1 MWWQSRYSVRYRL
14 QWTNSGEQMTADITV
29 ETAHPMSADADYDR
43 RFLEPEI
50 ETASREQ
57 IAALQEKHIL
67 ELVPYVW
74 ERSPFYRELW
84 SSAGVKPGD
93 IRSLD
98 DFTNKI
104 PTFCKD
110 DIKAYR
116 ARTGD
121 PFGGLL
127 CVDVS
132 ELTSITSTSGT
143 TGMPEL
149 IPEIWSVAPPLPTH
163 YARNFWEMG
172 LRPGDK
178 VLMPP
183 GSFRGYF
190 DDFLHMMGLVPVYI
204 DCWIGHGEQVLQA
217 IERYQVH
224 FVQLFLPMVLEF
236 EKLEKQYDMKA
247 VLSSLKGAAFAGMP
261 LGKMLTEKVRDQWG
275 VDLYTYTSAGDT
287 GTAWEAQEHDG
298 YVLWEDTVL
307 AETLDTIT
315 GAPVGDR
322 EMGEL
327 VATDLDNWAAPYIR
341 FRSGDVV
348 RITQEPAA
356 SGRTHA
362 RMWVLGRSGD
372 EMIIASTPVM
382 LTEVWQLVESVP
394 ELGDGIFQ
402 VVRHAEAMDRLT
414 IRAGYPPER
423 TGDLDE
429 LRQRAAGVL
438 EAGLGVPVDVQ
449 LCPIDD
455 LLATSSSVAKFSR
468 VVKV

>member
-1 MWWQSRYSVRYRL
+1 MTTPTSVDTPNRA
-14 QWTNSGEQMTADITV
+14 QPD
-29 ETAHPMSADADYDR
+29 DR
-43 RFLEPEI
+43 RFLEPDI

-57 IAALQEKHIL
+57 IAELQEKRVL

-74 ERSPFYRELW
+74 ERSAFYRELW
-84 SSAGVKPGD
+84 SQAGVKPDD

-98 DFTNKI
+98 DFTTKI

-116 ARTGD
+116 DRTGD

-127 CVDVS
+127 CVDIS

-149 IPEIWSVAPPLPTH
+149 IPEIWTVAPPLPTH
-163 YARNFWEMG
+163 YARNLWEIG

-178 VLMPP
+178 VLMPA
-183 GSFRGYF
+183 GSFRNYF
-190 DDFLHMMGLVPVYI
+190 DDFLHMLGLVPVYL
-204 DCWIGHGEQVLQA
+204 DCWLGCGEQVLRA
-217 IERYQVH
+217 IERYDVA
-224 FVQLFLPMVLEF
+224 FVQLFLPLVLEF
-236 EKLEKQYDMKA
+236 EKLEDHYDMKKM
-247 VLSSLKGAAFAGMP
+247 LSSLKGAAFAGMP
-261 LGKMLTEKVRDQWG
+261 LGKVLTEKVRDRWG

-287 GTAWEAQEHDG
+287 GTAWEGREHDG
-298 YVLWEDTVL
+298 YFLWEDTVL

-322 EMGEL
+322 EAGEL

-341 FRSGDVV
+341 FRSGDMV
-348 RITQEPAA
+348 RITREPAP

-372 EMIIASTPVM
+372 EMIVGGKPM
-382 LTEVWQLVESVP
+382 LVGEIWQLLESIP
-394 ELGDGIFQ
+394 ELADGIFQ
-402 VVRHAEAMDRLT
+402 VVRYSDSMDRLR
-414 IRAGYPPER
+414 IRAGYPPDR

-429 LRQRAAGVL
+429 LQGRATGVL
-438 EAGLGVPVDVQ
+438 EQGLGVGVDME

-455 LLATSSSVAKFSR
+455 LLATASSVAKFSR
-468 VVKV
+468 VVKA

>member
-1 MWWQSRYSVRYRL
+1 MTTDISV
-14 QWTNSGEQMTADITV
+14 QATKTAPAASV
-29 ETAHPMSADADYDR
+29 EYER

-50 ETASREQ
+50 EMASRDQ
-57 IAALQEKHIL
+57 ITALQEKRIL

-74 ERSPFYRELW
+74 EHSPFYRELW
-84 SSAGVKPGD
+84 SGAGVSPDD
-93 IRSLD
+93 IRCLG
-98 DFTNKI
+98 DFTSKV

-116 ARTGD
+116 ERTGD

-149 IPEIWSVAPPLPTH
+149 IPEIWEVAPPLPTH
-163 YARNFWEMG
+163 YARNFWEIG

-190 DDFLHMMGLVPVYI
+190 DDFLHMMGLIPIYI
-204 DCWIGHGEQVLQA
+204 DSWVGQGEQVLQA
-217 IERYQVH
+217 IERHQVA
-224 FVQLFLPMVLEF
+224 FLQLFLPIVLEF
-236 EKLEKQYDMKA
+236 EKLENRYDIKA
-247 VLSSLKGAAFAGMP
+247 MLSSLKGAAFAGMP
-261 LGKMLTEKVRDQWG
+261 LGKMLTQKVRDQWG

-287 GTAWEAQEHDG
+287 GTAWEGREHDG

-307 AETLDTIT
+307 AETLDTVS
-315 GAPVGDR
+315 GAPVGER
-322 EMGEL
+322 EIGEL
-327 VATDLDNWAAPYIR
+327 IATDLDNWAAPYVR
-341 FRSGDVV
+341 FRSGDIV
-348 RITQEPAA
+348 RMTREPAPC
-356 SGRTHA
+356 GRTHA

-372 EMIIASTPVM
+372 EMLVAAKPVM
-382 LTEVWQLVESVP
+382 LSEIWQLVESVP

-402 VVRHAEAMDRLT
+402 VVRYADAMQRLRV
-414 IRAGYPPER
+414 RAGYPPER
-423 TGDLDE
+423 TGDLEE
-429 LRQRAAGVL
+429 LRRRATGAL
-438 EAGLGVPVDVQ
+438 EAGLGVPVDVE
-449 LCPIDD
+449 LRPIDD

-468 VVKV
+468 VVKA

>member
-1 MWWQSRYSVRYRL
+1 
-14 QWTNSGEQMTADITV
+14 MTADV
-29 ETAHPMSADADYDR
+29 SVHADQASPKKAVDHER

-57 IAALQEKHIL
+57 ITALQQKRIL
-67 ELVPYVW
+67 ELVRYAW
-74 ERSPFYRELW
+74 ERSAFYRELW
-84 SSAGVKPGD
+84 SGAGVKPED
-93 IRSLD
+93 IGCLD
-98 DFTNKI
+98 DFTRKI
-104 PTFCKD
+104 PTFSKD

-116 ARTGD
+116 ERTGD

-127 CVDVS
+127 CVDIS

-149 IPEIWSVAPPLPTH
+149 IPEIWTVAPPLPTH
-163 YARNFWEMG
+163 YARNFWEIG
-172 LRPGDK
+172 LRPGNK

-183 GSFRGYF
+183 GSFRNYF
-190 DDFLHMMGLVPVYI
+190 DDFLHMMGLIPIYL
-204 DCWIGHGEQVLQA
+204 DSWIGQGEQVLQA
-217 IERYQVH
+217 IEQYQVD

-236 EKLEKQYDMKA
+236 EKLENRYDIKA
-247 VLSSLKGAAFAGMP
+247 MLSSLKGAAFAGMP

-287 GTAWEAQEHDG
+287 GTAWEGREHDG

-322 EMGEL
+322 ELGEL

-348 RITQEPAA
+348 RITREPAPC
-356 SGRTHA
+356 GRTHA

-372 EMIIASTPVM
+372 EMLVAAKPVM
-382 LTEVWQLVESVP
+382 LSEVWQLVESVP

-402 VVRHAEAMDRLT
+402 VVRYADEMERLRV
-414 IRAGYPPER
+414 RAGYPPER

-429 LRQRAAGVL
+429 LRRRATGVL
-438 EAGLGVPVDVQ
+438 EAGLDVPVDVE

-455 LLATSSSVAKFSR
+455 LLATASSVAKFSR
-468 VVKV
+468 VVKA

>member
-1 MWWQSRYSVRYRL
+1 
-14 QWTNSGEQMTADITV
+14 MTADVSV
-29 ETAHPMSADADYDR
+29 ETAKPGHEQADYER

-50 ETASREQ
+50 ETASRDE
-57 IAALQEKHIL
+57 IAELQEKRIL

-74 ERSPFYRELW
+74 ERSAFYRELW
-84 SSAGVKPGD
+84 SGAGVQPED

-98 DFTNKI
+98 DFINKI

-116 ARTGD
+116 TRTGD

-149 IPEIWSVAPPLPTH
+149 IPEIWTVAAPLPTH
-163 YARNFWEMG
+163 YARNFWEIG

-190 DDFLHMMGLVPVYI
+190 DGFLHMMGLIPVYI
-204 DCWIGHGEQVLQA
+204 DCWIGQGEQVLRA
-217 IERYQVH
+217 IERHQVQ
-224 FVQLFLPMVLEF
+224 FLQLFLPTVLEF
-236 EKLEKQYDMKA
+236 EKLEDAYDMPA
-247 VLSSLKGAAFAGMP
+247 MLSSLKGAAFAGMP
-261 LGKMLTEKVRDQWG
+261 LGKTLTEKVRDKWG
-275 VDLYTYTSAGDT
+275 VNLYTYTSAGDT
-287 GTAWEAQEHDG
+287 GTAWEGQEHDG

-307 AETLDTIT
+307 AETLDMVT
-315 GAPVGDR
+315 GQQVGDR
-322 EMGEL
+322 EIGEL
-327 VATDLDNWAAPYIR
+327 VATDLDNCAAPYIR
-341 FRSGDVV
+341 FRSGDLV
-348 RITQEPAA
+348 RITKEPAP

-372 EMIIASTPVM
+372 EMLVADKPVM
-382 LTEVWQLVESVP
+382 VAEVWQLVESVP
-394 ELGDGIFQ
+394 ELADGIFQ
-402 VVRHAEAMDRLT
+402 VVRSADAMDRLHV
-414 IRAGYPPER
+414 RAGYPPDR

-429 LRQRAAGVL
+429 LRARAKGVL
-438 EAGLGVPVDVQ
+438 EEGLGVPVVVE
-449 LCPIDD
+449 LRPIDD
-455 LLATSSSVAKFSR
+455 LLATASSVAKFSR
-468 VVKV
+468 VVKA

>member
-1 MWWQSRYSVRYRL
+1 
-14 QWTNSGEQMTADITV
+14 MTTDIATARPDTV
-29 ETAHPMSADADYDR
+29 NDWDR

-57 IAALQEKHIL
+57 ITQLQEKRIL

-74 ERSPFYRELW
+74 ERSAFYRELW
-84 SSAGVKPGD
+84 SSAGVKPED

-98 DFTNKI
+98 DFVARI

-127 CVDVS
+127 CVDMS
-132 ELTSITSTSGT
+132 ELASITSTSGT

-149 IPEIWSVAPPLPTH
+149 IPEMWTVAPPLPTN
-163 YARNFWEMG
+163 YARNFWEIG

-178 VLMPP
+178 VLVPP
-183 GSFRGYF
+183 GSFRNYF
-190 DDFLHMMGLVPVYI
+190 DELLHMMGLIPVYI
-204 DCWIGHGEQVLQA
+204 DCWIGQGEQVLLA
-217 IERYQVH
+217 IEQHQVA
-224 FVQLFLPMVLEF
+224 FVQLFLPTVLEF
-236 EKLEKQYDMKA
+236 EKLEKRYDMKA
-247 VLSSLKGAAFAGMP
+247 MLTSLKGAAFAGMP

-287 GTAWEAQEHDG
+287 GTAWEGREHDG
-298 YVLWEDTVL
+298 YFLWEDTVL
-307 AETLDTIT
+307 AETLDTVT

-322 EMGEL
+322 EIGEL

-341 FRSGDVV
+341 FRSGDIV
-348 RITQEPAA
+348 RITRDPAPC
-356 SGRTHA
+356 GRTHA

-372 EMIIASTPVM
+372 EMVIAGKAVM
-382 LTEVWQLVESVP
+382 VSEVWQLVESIP

-402 VVRHAEAMDRLT
+402 VVRSGDAMERLRL
-414 IRAGYPPER
+414 RAGYPPDR
-423 TGDLDE
+423 TRDLEE
-429 LRQRAAGVL
+429 LRQRATAVL
-438 EAGLGVPVDVQ
+438 EAGLGAPVDVE
-449 LCPIDD
+449 LRPIDD
-455 LLATSSSVAKFSR
+455 LLATASSVAKFSR
-468 VVKV
+468 VVKA

>member
-29 ETAHPMSADADYDR
+29 ETAHPMPAEADYDR

-57 IAALQEKHIL
+57 IAALQEQRIL

-74 ERSPFYRELW
+74 ERSPFYR
-84 SSAGVKPGD
+84 
-93 IRSLD
+93 
-98 DFTNKI
+98 
-104 PTFCKD
+104 
-110 DIKAYR
+110 
-116 ARTGD
+116 
-121 PFGGLL
+121 
-127 CVDVS
+127 
-132 ELTSITSTSGT
+132 
-143 TGMPEL
+143 
-149 IPEIWSVAPPLPTH
+149 EIWSVAPPLPTH

-190 DDFLHMMGLVPVYI
+190 DDFLHMMGMVPIYI
-204 DCWIGHGEQVLQA
+204 DCWIGQGEKVLQA
-217 IERYQVH
+217 IERYQVD

-247 VLSSLKGAAFAGMP
+247 MLSSLKGAAFAGMP

-287 GTAWEAQEHDG
+287 GTAREGQEHDG

-356 SGRTHA
+356 SGCTHA

-372 EMIIASTPVM
+372 EM
-382 LTEVWQLVESVP
+382 L
-394 ELGDGIFQ
+394 
-402 VVRHAEAMDRLT
+402 
-414 IRAGYPPER
+414 
-423 TGDLDE
+423 
-429 LRQRAAGVL
+429 
-438 EAGLGVPVDVQ
+438 
-449 LCPIDD
+449 
-455 LLATSSSVAKFSR
+455 
-468 VVKV
+468 

>member
-1 MWWQSRYSVRYRL
+1 
-14 QWTNSGEQMTADITV
+14 MTADISV
-29 ETAHPMSADADYDR
+29 ETAPSTSAKPDHDR

-57 IAALQEKHIL
+57 ITALQEARIL

-84 SSAGVKPGD
+84 SSAGVKPED

-98 DFTNKI
+98 DFTAKI

-116 ARTGD
+116 ARTND

-132 ELTSITSTSGT
+132 DLTSITSTSGT

-149 IPEIWSVAPPLPTH
+149 IPEIWTVAPPLPTH

-190 DDFLHMMGLVPVYI
+190 DDFLHMMGMVPVYI
-204 DCWIGHGEQVLQA
+204 DSWIGQGEQVLKA
-217 IERYQVH
+217 IERYRVD
-224 FVQLFLPMVLEF
+224 FVQLFLPTVLEF
-236 EKLEKQYDMKA
+236 EKLEDRYDIKA
-247 VLSSLKGAAFAGMP
+247 MLSSLKGAAFAGMP
-261 LGKMLTEKVRDQWG
+261 LGKVLTEKVRDQWG
-275 VDLYTYTSAGDT
+275 VNLYMYTSAGDT
-287 GTAWEAQEHDG
+287 GTAWEGQEHDG

-307 AETLDTIT
+307 AETLDTVT
-315 GAPVGDR
+315 GAQVGDR
-322 EMGEL
+322 EIGEL

-341 FRSGDVV
+341 FRSGDIV
-348 RITQEPAA
+348 RITQEPAP

-362 RMWVLGRSGD
+362 RMWVLGRTGD
-372 EMIIASTPVM
+372 EMMVAGKPVM
-382 LTEVWQLVESVP
+382 VMEVWQLVETVP

-402 VVRHAEAMDRLT
+402 VVRHADSMDRLKM
-414 IRAGYPPER
+414 RAGYPPDR
-423 TGDLDE
+423 TGDLEE
-429 LRQRAAGVL
+429 LRQRATGVL
-438 EAGLGVPVDVQ
+438 EAGLGVPVDVE

-455 LLATSSSVAKFSR
+455 LLATASSVAKFSR
-468 VVKV
+468 VVKA

>member
-1 MWWQSRYSVRYRL
+1 MTTPTSVDTRNR
-14 QWTNSGEQMTADITV
+14 TEPD
-29 ETAHPMSADADYDR
+29 DR

-57 IAALQEKHIL
+57 IADLQEKRVH

-74 ERSPFYRELW
+74 ERSAFYRELW
-84 SSAGVKPGD
+84 SQAGVKPDD

-98 DFTNKI
+98 DFTTKV

-116 ARTGD
+116 DRTGD

-127 CVDVS
+127 CVDIS

-149 IPEIWSVAPPLPTH
+149 IPEIWTVAPPLPTH
-163 YARNFWEMG
+163 YARNLWEIG

-183 GSFRGYF
+183 GSFRNYF
-190 DDFLHMMGLVPVYI
+190 DDFLHMLGLIPVYL
-204 DCWIGHGEQVLQA
+204 DCWIGHGEEVLRA
-217 IERYQVH
+217 IERYDVA
-224 FVQLFLPMVLEF
+224 FVQLFLPLVLEF
-236 EKLEKQYDMKA
+236 EKLEEHYDIRSM
-247 VLSSLKGAAFAGMP
+247 LSSLKGAAFAGMP
-261 LGKMLTEKVRDQWG
+261 LGKVLTEKVRDRWG

-287 GTAWEAQEHDG
+287 GTAWEGREHDG
-298 YVLWEDTVL
+298 YFLWEDTVL
-307 AETLDTIT
+307 AETLDTVT
-315 GAPVGDR
+315 GAPLGDR
-322 EMGEL
+322 EAGEL

-341 FRSGDVV
+341 FRSGDMV
-348 RITQEPAA
+348 RITREPAP

-372 EMIIASTPVM
+372 EMIVGGKPMMVGEI
-382 LTEVWQLVESVP
+382 WQLLEAIP

-402 VVRHAEAMDRLT
+402 VVRYSESMDRLR
-414 IRAGYPPER
+414 IRAGYPPDR
-423 TGDLDE
+423 TGNLDE
-429 LRQRAAGVL
+429 LRGRATNVL
-438 EAGLGVPVDVQ
+438 EQGLGVGVDTE
-449 LCPIDD
+449 LSPIDD
-455 LLATSSSVAKFSR
+455 LLATASSVAKFSR
-468 VVKV
+468 VVKA